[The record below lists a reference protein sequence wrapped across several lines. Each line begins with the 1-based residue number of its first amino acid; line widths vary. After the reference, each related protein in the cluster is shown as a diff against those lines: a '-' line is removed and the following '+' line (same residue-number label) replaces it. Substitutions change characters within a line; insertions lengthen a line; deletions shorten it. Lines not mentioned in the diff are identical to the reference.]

1 MSGNPGTETGADV
14 PAVGEPPV
22 DETPLVATATGTPVD
37 RAAALAQGAPKVPTN
52 FVWWILGVALALS
65 LGGLLLEHIFSSA
78 GLDSASVVTTTTTAN
93 PVRPDPALTPAPPRS
108 DRSLGAPLA
117 AFMGLSSPSP
127 RPASSFTLT
136 DQHGASVTVPA
147 TAASTPPVVVL
158 TFFDGPCNDICPVLA
173 DEIRAADA
181 DLGDRA
187 DRVEFVTVNTDPA
200 ALAVS
205 AEAQAAGTALG
216 TLPNWHI
223 VTGPLAML
231 NAVWRAYGISI
242 SLNAATGT
250 EAHSDVM
257 DFIDPQGFV
266 HYRATPFANESSTGT
281 FSLATDAEAR
291 WGQGIATYAGKLI
304 GH

>member
-1 MSGNPGTETGADV
+1 MSGDPWTGTGAEA
-14 PAVGEPPV
+14 PAVGEPPGG
-22 DETPLVATATGTPVD
+22 ETPVVEPATGTPVD
-37 RAAALAQGAPKVPTN
+37 RVAALAQGAPKVPTN
-52 FVWWILGVALALS
+52 FVWWILGAALALS
-65 LGGLLLEHIFSSA
+65 LGGLLVERIFSSA
-78 GLDSASVVTTTTTAN
+78 GLDSASVVTTTTAN
-93 PVRPDPALTPAPPRS
+93 PVRPDPASTPAPPRS

-117 AFMGLSSPSP
+117 AFMGLSSPRP
-127 RPASSFTLT
+127 RPPSSFTLT

-147 TAASTPPVVVL
+147 TTASTPPVVVL

-173 DEIRAADA
+173 DEIQAADA
-181 DLGDRA
+181 DLGARA

-205 AEAQAAGTALG
+205 AEAPAAGTALG
-216 TLPNWHI
+216 RLPNWHM
-223 VTGPLAML
+223 VTGPLATL

-266 HYRATPFANESSTGT
+266 RYRATPFANESSTGT
-281 FSLATDAEAR
+281 FSLATAAEAR